1 MQEMQET
8 GSIPESGR
16 PLGERN
22 GNPTPVFLPGE
33 SQGQRSLAG
42 YSPRGCKESDTMG
55 YTQHNPHL
63 CLTEFYFLIKK
74 KEKRGPKE
82 IQVGVFSTLYTN
94 KYITLLR

>member
-22 GNPTPVFLPGE
+22 GNTTPVFLPGE

-55 YTQHNPHL
+55 YAQHNPHL

-74 KEKRGPKE
+74 KRKKEDLKRYKLE
-82 IQVGVFSTLYTN
+82 FLVLCVLIS
-94 KYITLLR
+94 I